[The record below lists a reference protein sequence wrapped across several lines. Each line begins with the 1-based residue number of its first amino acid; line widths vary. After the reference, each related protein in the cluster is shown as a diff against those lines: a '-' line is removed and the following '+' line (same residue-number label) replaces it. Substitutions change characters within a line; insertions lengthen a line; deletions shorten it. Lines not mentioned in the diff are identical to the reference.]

1 LICKGRVRIGKMR
14 SAALVFLVLSA
25 FPAMA
30 APVCLQRTQT
40 AGFQP
45 RLGNRSVIVTDHAKQ
60 KFLVSFA
67 GACRA
72 LDDTSRLGFQTMEQS
87 RLACVE
93 RGDSL
98 VSLRDADFGGI
109 GRSCNV
115 QKVEA
120 YTPEMEKADTVAH
133 AMDQVAR

>member
-1 LICKGRVRIGKMR
+1 MRV
-14 SAALVFLVLSA
+14 LVPFFLCLMGL
-25 FPAMA
+25 PAIA

-40 AGFQP
+40 ASFQP
-45 RLGNRSVIVTDHAKQ
+45 RLGNRSVIVTDQTKN

-72 LDDTSRLGFQTMEQS
+72 LDDTSRLGFQTLEQS

-93 RGDSL
+93 KGDSL
-98 VSLRDADFGGI
+98 VSLRDADFGGL

-120 YTPEMEKADTVAH
+120 YTPEMEKADAVAK
-133 AMDQVAR
+133 AMDRVH

>member
-1 LICKGRVRIGKMR
+1 MR
-14 SAALVFLVLSA
+14 ALAPFFLCLMA
-25 FPAMA
+25 LPAMA

-40 AGFQP
+40 ANFQS
-45 RLGNRSVIVTDHAKQ
+45 RLGNRSVIVTDRSKQ

-93 RGDSL
+93 KGDSL
-98 VSLRDADFGGI
+98 VSLRDADFGGF

>member
-1 LICKGRVRIGKMR
+1 MR
-14 SAALVFLVLSA
+14 SAALVFLALSA
-25 FPAMA
+25 FPVTA

-40 AGFQP
+40 ASFQP
-45 RLGNRSVIVTDHAKQ
+45 QLGNRSVIVTDHAKQ

-93 RGDSL
+93 KGDSL
-98 VSLRDADFGGI
+98 VSLRDADFGGF

-115 QKVEA
+115 QKIEA
-120 YTPEMEKADTVAH
+120 YTPEMEKADAVAK